1 MLKQSLLLAFVALGM
16 ATPIRAQTRSLES
29 SSASAL
35 ASALADEVR
44 TAHEAGAFDGLVLV
58 AVGDRIVLK
67 TAIGLADR
75 ANRRAFALTD
85 RIPLC
90 SVTKQFTA
98 TLIMQEVG
106 AGRLVLDAP
115 VGTWLPWF
123 RSGGRAAIT
132 VRHLLQHTS
141 GLPDPDDIPGFWS
154 IADTAVTSPAALFAR
169 FADLPLR
176 TEPGRTFAYNNF
188 DFMALGLLLETVT
201 GATYEQLVARRLA
214 KPAGLLQVAMAPATL
229 PAGLLPI
236 GYDTNAVVPTQRLR
250 TYGAAAGLLGSID
263 DLYRWNRA
271 LLDGRTLAPA
281 LLATMFTPER
291 SLGFVGLGSWVYN
304 LTPVKGGPS
313 VRLAER
319 QGGIGGWLE
328 TNIIAPDRGWSVI
341 VFTNT
346 TAADIHQTYSNHG
359 LAFALVKRLLE
370 AMPN

>member
-1 MLKQSLLLAFVALGM
+1 MLKQSFLLTVVALGTI
-16 ATPIRAQTRSLES
+16 AQLGAQTPSLES
-29 SSASAL
+29 AL
-35 ASALADEVR
+35 AAEVR
-44 TAHEAGAFDGLVLV
+44 AAHEAGAFDGLVLV
-58 AVGDRIVLK
+58 AVGDRIVLR

-75 ANRRAFALTD
+75 ASKRAFTSTD

-90 SVTKQFTA
+90 SVTKQLTA

-106 AGRLVLDAP
+106 AGRLSLDAP
-115 VGTWLPWF
+115 VATWLPWF
-123 RSGGRAAIT
+123 RRDARSAIT

-141 GLPDPDDIPGFWS
+141 GLPDPDEIPSFWN
-154 IADTAVTSPAALFAR
+154 IADSSVTSPTALFTR
-169 FADLPLR
+169 FADIPLR

-188 DFMALGLLLETVT
+188 DYMVLGLLLESVA
-201 GATYEQLVARRLA
+201 GLPYEQLVAERLA
-214 KPAGLLQVAMAPATL
+214 KPAGLVHVAMAPARLKAGML
-229 PAGLLPI
+229 PV
-236 GYDTNAVVPTQRLR
+236 GYDTNIVVPNQQLR
-250 TYGAAAGLLGSID
+250 TYGAAGGLLGTVD
-263 DLYRWNRA
+263 DLYRWDRA
-271 LLDGRTLAPA
+271 LLDGRVLAPA

-359 LAFALVKRLLE
+359 LAFALVKKLLE

>member
-1 MLKQSLLLAFVALGM
+1 MLKQSLLLCLVALAPTAALG
-16 ATPIRAQTRSLES
+16 AQTPALEAAL
-29 SSASAL
+29 SA
-35 ASALADEVR
+35 EVR
-44 TAHEAGAFDGLVLV
+44 AAHAAGTFDGLVLV
-58 AVGDRIVLK
+58 AVGDRVVLR

-75 ANRRAFALTD
+75 AGKRAFALTD

-90 SVTKQFTA
+90 SVTKQLTA
-98 TLIMQEVG
+98 TLVMQEVG
-106 AGRLVLDAP
+106 AGRLSLDGP
-115 VGTWLPWF
+115 VSTWLPWF
-123 RSGGRAAIT
+123 RSGARAAIT

-141 GLPDPDDIPGFWS
+141 GLPDPEEIPNFWS
-154 IADTAVTSPAALFAR
+154 VTDTTVTAPTALFAR

-188 DFMALGLLLETVT
+188 DYMVLGLLLETVT
-201 GATYEQLVARRLA
+201 GHPYEQLVAERLTR
-214 KPAGLLQVAMAPATL
+214 PAGLAHVAMAPATL
-229 PAGLLPI
+229 KAGMLPV
-236 GYDTNAVVPTQRLR
+236 GYDTNVVVPNQHLR
-250 TYGAAAGLLGSID
+250 TYGAAAGLLGTID

-271 LLDGRTLAPA
+271 LLDGRVLAPA

-359 LAFALVKRLLE
+359 LAFALVKQLLA